1 MRREEESMA
10 DKYLV
15 RYRTRF
21 FFSSPQHRVVDP
33 LWPADNETRKQ
44 MKSILG
50 NALLLVAFVFFCLVF
65 FFLFC
70 VALTRWVL
78 LMDEKGGATT
88 ATVWRHQRKT
98 SSRFAP
104 AHTRVLS
111 FSFPDPPPSLFFSS
125 SSYLHPFS
133 IYIYILCVL
142 LRSRFCFIILLLPPP
157 LLQPLLRELM
167 DSIRLSLS
175 LVSVFFSLHLSEV
188 SF

>member
-111 FSFPDPPPSLFFSS
+111 FSFPDPPPSLFFFFFFLPASVF
-125 SSYLHPFS
+125 Y
-133 IYIYILCVL
+133 IYIYIMCTFTEPVLFYYFCYYRRHCCSRCCVN
-142 LRSRFCFIILLLPPP
+142 
-157 LLQPLLRELM
+157 
-167 DSIRLSLS
+167 
-175 LVSVFFSLHLSEV
+175 
-188 SF
+188 

>member
-21 FFSSPQHRVVDP
+21 FFSSPRHRVVDP

-111 FSFPDPPPSLFFSS
+111 FSFPDPPPSLFFLLLLTCIRFL
-125 SSYLHPFS
+125 Y
-133 IYIYILCVL
+133 IYIYYVYFYGAGFVL
-142 LRSRFCFIILLLPPP
+142 LFCYYRRHCCSRCC
-157 LLQPLLRELM
+157 
-167 DSIRLSLS
+167 
-175 LVSVFFSLHLSEV
+175 VN
-188 SF
+188 

>member
-1 MRREEESMA
+1 MA

-111 FSFPDPPPSLFFSS
+111 FSFSDPPSSLFFFFLPASVF
-125 SSYLHPFS
+125 Y
-133 IYIYILCVL
+133 IYIYYVYFYGAGFVL
-142 LRSRFCFIILLLPPP
+142 LFLLLPPP

>member
-111 FSFPDPPPSLFFSS
+111 FSFPDPPPSLFFFFFFLPASVF
-125 SSYLHPFS
+125 Y
-133 IYIYILCVL
+133 IYIYYVYFYGAGFVL
-142 LRSRFCFIILLLPPP
+142 LFLLLPPP